1 MKVRRVSILV
11 LVIIVVLGV
20 GLVSA
25 GQDKVTI
32 CHNGNTIT
40 VGRPAV
46 DTHVGEDGHGDSL
59 GSCPDTTPA
68 PTNPVPE
75 PEPAPSQEPLPIP
88 ESTPVATSEPIDPPI
103 FSEPEPVDQSVF
115 TEPVESECA
124 SCCQLDDSEVTLNLA
139 RARLFNVIADRI
151 EAGDELPS
159 IEIAVQ

>member
-1 MKVRRVSILV
+1 MKVRRASILV
-11 LVIIVVLGV
+11 LVIVVLLGV
-20 GLVSA
+20 GVVAA
-25 GQDKVTI
+25 GQEKVTI

-59 GSCPDTTPA
+59 GPCPDTTPA

-75 PEPAPSQEPLPIP
+75 PEPAPSQESLPIP

-103 FSEPEPVDQSVF
+103 FSEP
-115 TEPVESECA
+115 EPVESECA

-139 RARLFNVIADRI
+139 RARLFNAIADRI
-151 EAGDELPS
+151 EAGDELPD
-159 IEIAVQ
+159 ITVTLDG